1 MFHDLVALLALIT
14 VFIANYTD
22 LKERVIPNRLTFSM
36 IAAGIALYI
45 GFGIYKQDLF
55 FAIQGALWAGIAFA
69 LAYGFWFI
77 GGWAG
82 GDVKL
87 YTALGALLAGYEA
100 SSLEILP
107 SGYGVSYMAAPY
119 PPPFTVLFNGVI
131 CLAPVLIAYVIIK
144 SIRTPGIGGEIAQ
157 PVRESVPEILVVPFV
172 IVGGSALGWKL
183 TAFFGFGQLASFAL
197 AILIILPIYRLP
209 LKFETPLA
217 VGLTCLGIYLY
228 SLSALKFLGITFA
241 VVLAIRLLFSG
252 IKVIDRRILQEKI
265 SIGEL
270 EEGMIPAE
278 TIYEKDGEV
287 QRYESPGVMERAK
300 QILLNPS
307 SFRLSPDWDRVLA
320 DSRLAAGVSEEQVEA
335 LKSYVEKDDLEN
347 HIRIKKGLPFAPSFA
362 LGVTIAIFYG
372 DIYWGLVSFLAGGF

>member
-1 MFHDLVALLALIT
+1 MFHDLVALLALGT
-14 VFIANYTD
+14 VFVANYTD
-22 LKERVIPNRLTFSM
+22 LRDRIIPNRLTFSM
-36 IAAGIALYI
+36 IAVGIALYL
-45 GFGIYKQDLF
+45 GFGIYEQDLF
-55 FAIQGALWAGIAFA
+55 FAIQGGLWAGIAFT
-69 LAYGFWFI
+69 LAYGFWYV

-107 SGYGVSYMAAPY
+107 WGYGISYMEAPY

-131 CLAPVLIAYVIIK
+131 CLAPVLIAYVLIK
-144 SIRTPGIGGEIAQ
+144 SVRTPGIGGEIVQ

-172 IVGGSALGWKL
+172 IVGGSALGWEL
-183 TAFFGFGQLASFAL
+183 TALLGFGQLASFAL
-197 AILIILPIYRLP
+197 AILIILPIFRLP
-209 LKFETPLA
+209 LKFEAPLA

-228 SLSALKFLGITFA
+228 SLSALKFLGMTF
-241 VVLAIRLLFSG
+241 VVALAIRLVFSS

-278 TIYEKDGEV
+278 TIYEEDGKV
-287 QRYESPGVMERAK
+287 RRYESPGLKERAK
-300 QILLNPS
+300 QIFMNPS
-307 SFRLSPDWDRVLA
+307 SLRLSQDWDRVLA
-320 DSRLAAGVSEEQVEA
+320 DSRLAAGVSEEQVQA
-335 LKSYVEKDDLEN
+335 LKGYVEDDELED

-362 LGVTIAIFYG
+362 LGATVAIFYG
-372 DIYWGLVSFLAGGF
+372 DIYWGLISLLAGGF